1 MGGGSISATR
11 DIKFKQNSTL
21 DTVEIKRTTKCTRS
35 ERTNTVRVYCRFTE
49 KLFTV
54 LDSIKFE
61 YPLPVMA
68 GLYIPGANSS

>member
-11 DIKFKQNSTL
+11 DIKFKQNSAL
-21 DTVEIKRTTKCTRS
+21 DTEEIKQTTKYTRS
-35 ERTNTVRVYCRFTE
+35 ERSNTVYCRFTE

-61 YPLPVMA
+61 
-68 GLYIPGANSS
+68 